1 MTDPLT
7 LFYFQKTYRGIDG
20 NKSCFSKGL
29 FNLVCPERE
38 QILSSKVSDIRLSFS
53 EDYLISI

>member
-1 MTDPLT
+1 MTDRLT
-7 LFYFQKTYRGIDG
+7 LLLSKDVWEIDG
-20 NKSCFSKGL
+20 NKSCFLKGL

-38 QILSSKVSDIRLSFS
+38 QILSPKVIDIRPSFS